1 MKKFAL
7 LILTLC
13 TLGLLAS
20 CSSEE
25 CVTCT
30 LAGLGETVCEEELDV
45 YNALN
50 GTNFSS
56 IDQYVGAIE
65 GLGGSCN

>member
-1 MKKFAL
+1 MRKTFYF
-7 LILTLC
+7 
-13 TLGLLAS
+13 LLATCFLISLVS
-20 CSSEE
+20 CSSED

-50 GTNFSS
+50 GTNFTSL
-56 IDQYVGAIE
+56 DQYVGTIE